1 MSGLK
6 NARGIKLLSPI
17 FRFRDWLMQRTGLFS
32 LKAKI
37 KQHLFFKRLLR
48 EDKRKKMQ
56 IDKELPLMVT
66 DMLPNNQNI
75 IRLVVSLT
83 SYGKRVTDALP
94 YTLYSLLHQ
103 NILPYR
109 IAVYL
114 DEDHWSEANLPTVLK
129 EFQRMGVEFYYVEDL
144 RSYKKLIPALPMFPD
159 NPILTVDD
167 DLYYHENFIESFVN
181 SYIWSDKH
189 TVLGTVGRLVSFK
202 DGKLLPYTQWDT
214 TRIGDVSRP
223 VSFFGCGG
231 CLYPPHVFDEE
242 ILNKKIFQRLAP
254 TADDLWFWAME
265 QRCGVKTQ
273 LLPNFRTKLYTSV
286 NRIEEYD
293 LTQQGTLMYLN
304 DTLGRNDEQ
313 LNALLEYY
321 EFY

>member
-1 MSGLK
+1 
-6 NARGIKLLSPI
+6 
-17 FRFRDWLMQRTGLFS
+17 MQSLGLFS

-37 KQHLFFKRLLR
+37 KQHFFFKRLLR

-56 IDKELPLMVT
+56 IDRELPLMAT

-167 DLYYHENFIESFVN
+167 DVYYHEDFIESFLEG
-181 SYIWSDKH
+181 YEESDKR
-189 TVLGTVGRLVSFK
+189 TVLGTEGRIVTYC
-202 DGKLLPYTQWDT
+202 DEKLLPYTQWISCHD
-214 TRIGDVSRP
+214 GDMSQP
-223 VSFFGCGG
+223 VSFYGEGG
-231 CLYPPHVFDEE
+231 CLYPPHVFDDE
-242 ILNKKIFQRLAP
+242 ILNKDVFQRLAP
-254 TADDLWFWAME
+254 TADDLWFWVME

-286 NRIEEYD
+286 NRIEEYNIGRQSTLTYQNDILGKNDSQLHD
-293 LTQQGTLMYLN
+293 LLV
-304 DTLGRNDEQ
+304 
-313 LNALLEYY
+313 
-321 EFY
+321 FYDLV

>member
-1 MSGLK
+1 
-6 NARGIKLLSPI
+6 
-17 FRFRDWLMQRTGLFS
+17 MQSLGLFS

-37 KQHLFFKRLLR
+37 KQHFFFKRLLR

-56 IDKELPLMVT
+56 IDRELPLMAT

-167 DLYYHENFIESFVN
+167 DMYYHADFIESYVKA
-181 SYIWSDKH
+181 YEQSDKR
-189 TVLGTVGRLVSFK
+189 TVLGTAGRLTTRLE
-202 DGKLLPYTQWDT
+202 GKLLPYSQWIDC
-214 TRIGDVSRP
+214 RKGDLSQP
-223 VSFFGCGG
+223 VSFYGVGG
-231 CLYPPHVFDEE
+231 CLYPPHIFDDE
-242 ILNKKIFQRLAP
+242 IMNKNVFQRLAP
-254 TADDLWFWAME
+254 TADDLWFWVME

-304 DTLGRNDEQ
+304 DTLGRNDKQ
-313 LNALLEYY
+313 LVDLSNYY
-321 EFY
+321 YTV